1 MALDSAIVT
10 PRTGRTRG
18 RWLQMWQKNV
28 SNLEFYT
35 WPNYHAREGRVVNFS
50 DMQDFNAFIG
60 LGEAAETY
68 VSFRMMSEGR
78 LGGSL
83 G

>member
-10 PRTGRTRG
+10 PRTRKDEGKVASDVAEECFQPRI
-18 RWLQMWQKNV
+18 L
-28 SNLEFYT
+28 
-35 WPNYHAREGRVVNFS
+35 HAREGRVVNFS

-68 VSFRMMSEGR
+68 VSFRMTSEGR